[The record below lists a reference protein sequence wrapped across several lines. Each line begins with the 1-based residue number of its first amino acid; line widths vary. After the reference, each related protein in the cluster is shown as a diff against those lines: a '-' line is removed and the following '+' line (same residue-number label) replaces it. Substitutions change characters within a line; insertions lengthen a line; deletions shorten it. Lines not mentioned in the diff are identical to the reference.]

1 MHATKGWEYHQE
13 EASTVPSSS
22 GGLSSFDRHG
32 RSASK
37 RELGP
42 RNQALRDSTMS
53 ETGVSRKKSSK
64 GKQRDVDTIEKR
76 DPSQRGSRS
85 RSHRRKERDNG

>member
-13 EASTVPSSS
+13 GASTVPSSS
-22 GGLSSFDRHG
+22 GGLSSLDRHG
-32 RSASK
+32 RSTSQ

-53 ETGVSRKKSSK
+53 ETRLSRKKSSK

-76 DPSQRGSRS
+76 EPSQRGSRS
-85 RSHRRKERDNG
+85 RSHRRRDRDNG